1 MRLASLFVFSLL
13 LYSCAQPIPDVWVC
27 SELDKDSGYCTKTIS
42 EEEGT
47 IEGANWHNV
56 KKTALVMPYESW
68 KQIKTYILQQCE
80 KHKDCKRPKAVER
93 ALNIQEKLYE

>member
-1 MRLASLFVFSLL
+1 MRLVSLFVFSLL

-27 SELDKDSGYCTKTIS
+27 SEISAQEGFCTKTIS
-42 EEEGT
+42 EQEGSIYGKDWEKIKLT
-47 IEGANWHNV
+47 S
-56 KKTALVMPYESW
+56 LVMPYESW
-68 KQIKTYILQQCE
+68 KEIKTYILQQCE